1 VNTNTTPTAKAEA
14 NSSAPVA
21 VVPANSGEQTR
32 ACEIYKDYK
41 DYKEVRVDRIAN
53 IREQGLLLFCVAF
66 KIVHPPAV
74 HYNGAV
80 GHIELFEWTFCHFRR
95 YAWSWAQGWNA
106 SEGFCSGDVAAN
118 GDGWELPL
126 RYAGADV
133 RSTLAITMTANFE
146 RFKAAMVRDMVQFG
160 EKNGFDCGYEALTA
174 VHTMTC
180 IGSAAIQAV
189 LDDAI
194 ADHAARGNAH
204 YATLPER
211 GNNTIL
217 GRETAWPE
225 VGVAVSGF
233 EPDKEFIVDPDGK
246 VRETRWMH
254 ARRMQSCKITSARIA
269 GLPQQVFGPN
279 PEVFATVDGVEVKL
293 FDYYSDEISFTPD
306 EFIGL
311 TVAEGRALKQRKDK
325 DYLQS

>member
-1 VNTNTTPTAKAEA
+1 M
-14 NSSAPVA
+14 
-21 VVPANSGEQTR
+21 
-32 ACEIYKDYK
+32 
-41 DYKEVRVDRIAN
+41 DRIAN

-74 HYNGAV
+74 HYNGAA
-80 GHIELFEWTFCHFRR
+80 GQIELFEWTFCHFRR

-106 SEGFCSGDVAAN
+106 SEGFCSGDTAAN
-118 GDGWELPL
+118 GEGWELPL

-146 RFKAAMVRDMVQFG
+146 RFKAAMVRDMAQFG
-160 EKNGFDCGYEALTA
+160 KEKGFDCEYEALTA

-217 GRETAWPE
+217 ERDTAWPE
-225 VGVAVSGF
+225 IGVAVSGF
-233 EPDKEFIVDPDGK
+233 EPAKEFIVDPDGN

-254 ARRMQSCKITSARIA
+254 ARRMQSCKITSARIITPERIVC
-269 GLPQQVFGPN
+269 GPLPVVF
-279 PEVFATVDGVEVKL
+279 VTVDGKEERL
-293 FDYYSDEISFTPD
+293 FEYYPDELSFSPE

-311 TVAEGRALKQRKDK
+311 TVEEGRALKQAKEQAKDK
-325 DYLQS
+325 AYLQS